1 VKRAGIA
8 IALTAV
14 VAAAVIGLNWTAF
27 AGGPERDFEADL
39 SGANEVPSPV
49 DTAATGEA
57 EIEFDK
63 DYTEAE
69 FELKV
74 NDGVAV
80 TQAHIHCNVAGM
92 NGPIAV
98 FLAGLIAGGINVDG
112 KWVSNAAFTDDTIDP
127 EAGCGSTLEEL
138 AQAMRDGRTYVNVH
152 TVAHPAGE
160 IRGQLEED

>member
-8 IALTAV
+8 IAITAA

-27 AGGPERDFEADL
+27 AGGPDRDFEARL
-39 SGANEVPSPV
+39 SGANEVPPV
-49 DTAATGEA
+49 ASASSGKA
-57 EIEFDK
+57 KIEFNR
-63 DYTEAE
+63 DYTGAE
-69 FELKV
+69 FQLKV
-74 NDGVAV
+74 HDGVAV

-112 KWVSNAAFTDDTIDP
+112 KWVSNAAFTDATIDP
-127 EAGCGSTLEEL
+127 AAGCGSTLEEL
-138 AQAMRDGRTYVNVH
+138 AQAMRDGRMYVNVH

>member
-1 VKRAGIA
+1 MKRLLIGLGLA
-8 IALTAV
+8 AV
-14 VAAAVIGLNWTAF
+14 VAAAFVGLNWTAF
-27 AGGPERDFEADL
+27 AGGPEREFDARL
-39 SGANEVPSPV
+39 SGANEVPPV
-49 DTAATGEA
+49 DSAASGKA
-57 EIEFDK
+57 QIEFDD

-80 TQAHIHCNVAGM
+80 TQAHIHCAVEGV

-112 KWVSNAAFTDDTIDP
+112 KWVSNAAFTDATIDP
-127 EAGCGSTLEEL
+127 AAGCGATLEEL
-138 AQAMRDGRTYVNVH
+138 AEAVRDGRTYVNVH
-152 TVAHPAGE
+152 SVAHPAGE